1 MRLLP
6 AFAALLGVVG
16 TASALQVDRTAAP
29 REGLYDTDPGHLWNQ
44 LHQILRVRT
53 APDGS
58 EHGFDAVDPL
68 LWRETKYLLTGPSHA
83 RAIKVL
89 DRFLASHGERLVR
102 DRLKRA
108 VFQHDLWAVF
118 DWLATLR
125 DRDSAA
131 RNALMWR
138 VADVMRRVALPRK
151 DIETLPDTYEAAVAS
166 GTIVDRR
173 GAPRQRLAL
182 PSDLFDPAGPW
193 VGIGGDQPTA
203 AHHAVEL
210 GRSAFIVL
218 WNVPGGAARTLEYLH
233 SLWSFPQPF
242 VPDGSFQF
250 AKDGEVRATLNPAL
264 PPVPDGT
271 QIALVRKML
280 LIDDAGVIVPS
291 NIVESIQLR
300 SFPGRAFA
308 EVRFSRAALFAGKA
322 GGLRTVGP
330 DDRDFIT
337 FSAHGMDP
345 FEFPGSRGSVET
357 IRVLDGCANCHQ
369 IDSQPATHTILSL
382 REVLKPRRL
391 VDPRHERWSR
401 WFTQPMVAAGAKSR
415 TYEWGV
421 LQGLWQSQGR

>member
-16 TASALQVDRTAAP
+16 TASALQIDRTAAP
-29 REGLYDTDPGHLWNQ
+29 RTGLYDTDPGHLWNQ

-53 APDGS
+53 ASGGS

-83 RAIKVL
+83 RAIEVL

-102 DRLKRA
+102 DPLKRA

-118 DWLATLR
+118 DWLATPSEG
-125 DRDSAA
+125 DSAA
-131 RNALMWR
+131 RNSLMWR
-138 VADVMRRVALPRK
+138 VADVMRGVALPRK

-166 GTIVDRR
+166 GAIVDRP
-173 GAPRQRLAL
+173 GAPRQRLGL

-193 VGIGGDQPTA
+193 VGIGGSEPIA
-203 AHHAVEL
+203 AHHAAEL

-264 PPVPDGT
+264 PPIPDGT

-308 EVRFSRAALFAGKA
+308 EVRFSRAALFAGTT
-322 GGLRTVGP
+322 GGLRT
-330 DDRDFIT
+330 
-337 FSAHGMDP
+337 
-345 FEFPGSRGSVET
+345 GSR
-357 IRVLDGCANCHQ
+357 
-369 IDSQPATHTILSL
+369 
-382 REVLKPRRL
+382 
-391 VDPRHERWSR
+391 
-401 WFTQPMVAAGAKSR
+401 
-415 TYEWGV
+415 
-421 LQGLWQSQGR
+421 